1 MRQGAGSREA
11 DGIHFSHGDF
21 QSHQAIIAAIRA
33 AAAALG
39 KPVVLLAPHNVCWRW
54 DMGGVES
61 PWYPGVKVFR
71 ARGQGEWSAVVDSAS
86 AAIAE
91 AAAGY
96 L

>member
-1 MRQGAGSREA
+1 VVSVDTSVA
-11 DGIHFSHGDF
+11 H
-21 QSHQAIIAAIRA
+21 

-71 ARGQGEWSAVVDSAS
+71 ARGQGEWSAVVENAS
-86 AAIAE
+86 AAIA
-91 AAAGY
+91 AAVRG
-96 L
+96 